1 MSLAK
6 LDWRVVLTIAT
17 VSMLLQQAFSYVC
30 QIALPILADRIADD
44 FGISRAWL
52 GLYLFIQNVTAIIAA
67 MGCGGFILK
76 YGAWR
81 VSQICLLL
89 MGTSLIVI
97 AGGVL
102 WLYPLGGI
110 LLGAGAV
117 STPAS
122 SHILARHCPRHLAPV
137 VFSIKQTG
145 VPVGSLIGGLLV
157 PALLGLGFYMATFR
171 ESVYL
176 DAYGTAFVTAII
188 VFSVGIMLQPFRA
201 FFDAD
206 RDPSIQPSFSGVSE
220 TMKIV
225 VSDPNLRD
233 LAFAGFAFGG
243 LQSIYSGFFILYLI
257 DGLEYSEVDAGLA
270 FAIASTTAVVA
281 RIGWGW
287 LGSTIVSPRVVMGLI
302 GLFGA
307 VAAVLTGYY
316 DFDWSFTAIVA
327 TAILYNITALSW
339 HGILLAEIAR
349 LAPLDKVGGVTGG
362 VLSFTSVAMMIY
374 PVFYGSVLFVTDSYG
389 AGFFVGAVPSLIAA
403 FVFFRPAVKGSW
415 LKIVLDALRWNLS
428 PARLVYAAS
437 VALIGGVVGAA
448 WVYGSIK
455 SSF

>member
-1 MSLAK
+1 
-6 LDWRVVLTIAT
+6 
-17 VSMLLQQAFSYVC
+17 
-30 QIALPILADRIADD
+30 
-44 FGISRAWL
+44 
-52 GLYLFIQNVTAIIAA
+52 
-67 MGCGGFILK
+67 
-76 YGAWR
+76 
-81 VSQICLLL
+81 
-89 MGTSLIVI
+89 
-97 AGGVL
+97 
-102 WLYPLGGI
+102 
-110 LLGAGAV
+110 
-117 STPAS
+117 
-122 SHILARHCPRHLAPV
+122 
-137 VFSIKQTG
+137 
-145 VPVGSLIGGLLV
+145 
-157 PALLGLGFYMATFR
+157 
-171 ESVYL
+171 
-176 DAYGTAFVTAII
+176 
-188 VFSVGIMLQPFRA
+188 MLQPFRA

-327 TAILYNITALSW
+327 TASLYNITALSW

-362 VLSFTSVAMMIY
+362 VLCFTSVAMMIY

-403 FVFFRPAVKGSW
+403 FVFFRPAGKKQFHV
-415 LKIVLDALRWNLS
+415 IV
-428 PARLVYAAS
+428 
-437 VALIGGVVGAA
+437 
-448 WVYGSIK
+448 
-455 SSF
+455 